1 MKNYSNHSSELNTP
15 NGVLMEQ
22 LSVFITFEIF
32 VVLISLFIVSSS
44 GLVIYRIIKVQA
56 EKSKYDF
63 VFIILSVSNI
73 GVGLF
78 SVPMLGIYWYYERI
92 LKNMPY
98 IASIAS
104 KFFECFPYSFSCL
117 FAAAI
122 AVDRLILI
130 RLSPKYKN
138 LFTLK
143 ILKIIAIILFLISVT
158 MSSIFTIPFYNV
170 QSRKYITFWVSYNLY
185 IFLIIVSTFCTVLVI
200 LTHLY
205 ILYFSLRRPG
215 LKNLRKTCS
224 KNQNRKKLTN
234 TISWICISQLICVIP
249 FLLFRILLLN
259 RRISVQLCSDVN
271 PWFAIL
277 RYSQCFCNAL
287 IILKNKKSRK
297 IFKQKDKKRN
307 FNELKVVNEN
317 EVVNFERPEGF
328 PED

>member
-104 KFFECFPYSFSCL
+104 KFFKYFPYSFSCL
-117 FAAAI
+117 FTAAI
-122 AVDRLILI
+122 AVDRLIVI

-143 ILKIIAIILFLISVT
+143 IVKIVAIILFLISVT
-158 MSSIFTIPFYNV
+158 MSSILTIPFYNV

-185 IFLIIVSTFCTVLVI
+185 IFLISVGTFCTVLVI

-205 ILYFSLRRPG
+205 ILYFSLRRPD

-224 KNQNRKKLTN
+224 KNKNRKKLTN
-234 TISWICISQLICVIP
+234 TISCICISQLICVIP
-249 FLLFRILLLN
+249 FLLFRILQLN
-259 RRISVQLCSDVN
+259 RRISVKLCSDVN
-271 PWFAIL
+271 PWFDIL

-297 IFKQKDKKRN
+297 IFKQKDKK
-307 FNELKVVNEN
+307 EISVS
-317 EVVNFERPEGF
+317 
-328 PED
+328 